1 MSLAQAFRYQAFY
14 KTGKTRSATQYH
26 CCVEG
31 TGMAVASYAGCNAPT
46 RYRPDGIAITI
57 GHDVIAPLR
66 CQEFTRFRAEIA
78 TGAGVGTPTNDCR
91 NNVLRTRERAH
102 ALHHGDAID

>member
-1 MSLAQAFRYQAFY
+1 
-14 KTGKTRSATQYH
+14 
-26 CCVEG
+26 
-31 TGMAVASYAGCNAPT
+31 MAVASYAGCNAPT
-46 RYRPDGIAITI
+46 RYKPDGIAITI